1 MWHMKMYRA
10 AAKEYRSKPHQMPS
24 SCHRSA
30 LWMFIFALA
39 APSSLPCHGELLS
52 SLSPSGVISSSLSG
66 ATPFG
71 DFCDE
76 DGSSSLTVGER
87 VSRGHRRRRHKKKRR
102 ISKSEPS
109 LLLHEL
115 RCGGDGISGEDAEDG
130 DSNSFENI
138 NVAIADRE
146 ESLIGVNIVDEQK
159 DAEEPAF
166 GEKNRNEVAESNHF
180 LQSQSE
186 FDDSDGNHLKNAD
199 EDVSDTEIT
208 ELSTDYTKLDISDTE
223 ISDDAETNGTENNT
237 TSETNPGDESSEL
250 ILEQQSK
257 LRSSASERRAEGK
270 NLHDAGDLSHA
281 AEAFRHAAFMLDE
294 AISLASEHSILSDED
309 ADAIVVERATCR
321 LHEALCLL
329 KDGRPGDCIDA
340 CSDVLGDGVAVVE
353 INEEE
358 ATNDANADWAGTHN
372 ASKANASVVKV
383 ITAPTQDTKPSIRET
398 ISPIIRARA
407 HHRRAK
413 ARLALGDL
421 DGALD
426 DARSAA
432 FMGDRNAV
440 AFYGRLMREG
450 SGAGE
455 KVDGGVGSSPL
466 GWGNGMGGPSANPF
480 LDGIL
485 GGNSQ
490 NPFMP
495 SMGAGSS
502 DFSSSL
508 LSSLL
513 KSDSDNGGGSNPFGL
528 MGELLSSSESN
539 HSGKSKRRKG
549 KKKGGGMNSLAKSV
563 LSNLMK
569 KIEDEETQEQICRYL
584 HSTNKQ
590 QVMQFSAM
598 AGVPMTDEN
607 ASRLVSFA
615 NGVTPRGIS
624 RNISRV
630 KRGLKVFKT
639 MRKILKVLDK
649 YKPVIIL
656 VILCYWIRSAI
667 VEPYPV
673 SKKQAKKIAQMAA
686 ESLVIG

>member
-1 MWHMKMYRA
+1 MWRIKMCRDSA
-10 AAKEYRSKPHQMPS
+10 SAVASRSQQMHLS
-24 SCHRSA
+24 FHRSA
-30 LWMFIFALA
+30 MWIFLFALA
-39 APSSLPCHGELLS
+39 APSPSACHKELPSSCSLFGVLPP
-52 SLSPSGVISSSLSG
+52 SLSDGK
-66 ATPFG
+66 PFG

-76 DGSSSLTVGER
+76 GGSASLFGE
-87 VSRGHRRRRHKKKRR
+87 VLSRGHHRRRHKRKRR
-102 ISKSEPS
+102 KSKSSPS
-109 LLLHEL
+109 LPLHEL
-115 RCGGDGISGEDAEDG
+115 RCGADGISDGDVDGE
-130 DSNSFENI
+130 DSNSFENSSI
-138 NVAIADRE
+138 AVAENE
-146 ESLIGVNIVDEQK
+146 ESLIDVNIVDKEN
-159 DAEEPAF
+159 DAEKRASDVETT
-166 GEKNRNEVAESNHF
+166 NELAESNVS

-186 FDDSDGNHLKNAD
+186 FDDSEVDGLKDSD
-199 EDVSDTEIT
+199 EDVSKTERGDI
-208 ELSTDYTKLDISDTE
+208 LTDSSKVEVSESE
-223 ISDDAETNGTENNT
+223 ISDDVERNDAENNAK
-237 TSETNPGDESSEL
+237 SDTNSDDVSLEL

-270 NLHDAGDLSHA
+270 ILHDAGDLSDA
-281 AEAFRHAAFMLDE
+281 VEAFRHAASLLDE
-294 AISLASEHSILSDED
+294 AISLASEHSIPEED
-309 ADAIVVERATCR
+309 ADAIGVERATCR

-329 KDGRPGDCIDA
+329 KDGRPRDCIDA

-353 INEEE
+353 MDEEE
-358 ATNDANADWAGTHN
+358 VANDVNDDDAGTHN
-372 ASKANASVVKV
+372 ESQATAAVVKI
-383 ITAPTQDTKPSIRET
+383 ITAPNSETKPFTRPT

-421 DGALD
+421 DGALE

-450 SGAGE
+450 SGAGD

-466 GWGNGMGGPSANPF
+466 GWGNGMGDKSSNPF

-485 GGNSQ
+485 GGNSN

-502 DFSSSL
+502 DFSTSL

-513 KSDSDNGGGSNPFGL
+513 KSDNDNGGGSNPFGL
-528 MGELLSSSESN
+528 MGELLAPSPTNS
-539 HSGKSKRRKG
+539 SGKSKRRKG
-549 KKKGGGMNSLAKSV
+549 KKKGGGMDSLAKSV

-590 QVMQFSAM
+590 QVIQFSAM
-598 AGVPMTDEN
+598 AGVPMTDDN

-615 NGVTPRGIS
+615 NGITPKGIS

-639 MRKILKVLDK
+639 VRKILKVLDK

>member
-1 MWHMKMYRA
+1 MWRKNMHRDSA
-10 AAKEYRSKPHQMPS
+10 SAVAPRSHQLPLS
-24 SCHRSA
+24 FHRSA
-30 LWMFIFALA
+30 IWIFVFALA
-39 APSSLPCHGELLS
+39 APSPSACHKQLPSSCSLFGVASP
-52 SLSPSGVISSSLSG
+52 SLSDGK
-66 ATPFG
+66 PFG
-71 DFCDE
+71 DFCYDE
-76 DGSSSLTVGER
+76 GAASLSGEG
-87 VSRGHRRRRHKKKRR
+87 VLRGHHRRRHKRKRR
-102 ISKSEPS
+102 KSKSSPS
-109 LLLHEL
+109 LPLYEL
-115 RCGGDGISGEDAEDG
+115 RCGGDGISDGDVEGED
-130 DSNSFENI
+130 SSSFENASI
-138 NVAIADRE
+138 AVAENE
-146 ESLIGVNIVDEQK
+146 ESLIDVNIVDKET
-159 DAEEPAF
+159 DAEERTSD
-166 GEKNRNEVAESNHF
+166 EEITNENEERNVS
-180 LQSQSE
+180 LQSRSE
-186 FDDSDGNHLKNAD
+186 FVDSGIDRVEDAD
-199 EDVSDTEIT
+199 EDVSKT
-208 ELSTDYTKLDISDTE
+208 ELAETPTDSTKSEISDSE
-223 ISDDAETNGTENNT
+223 ISDDIETIDAEKDAKSGTNTDDI
-237 TSETNPGDESSEL
+237 SLEL
-250 ILEQQSK
+250 ILKQQSK

-270 NLHDAGDLSHA
+270 ILHDAGDLSDA
-281 AEAFRHAAFMLDE
+281 AEAFRHAASLLDE
-294 AISLASEHSILSDED
+294 AISLASEHPISEED
-309 ADAIVVERATCR
+309 ADAIGVERATCR

-353 INEEE
+353 MDEEE
-358 ATNDANADWAGTHN
+358 VANDANVDDAGTHN
-372 ASKANASVVKV
+372 DSQATAAVVKI
-383 ITAPTQDTKPSIRET
+383 ITAPTSETKPFTRPT

-421 DGALD
+421 DGALE

-450 SGAGE
+450 SGAGD
-455 KVDGGVGSSPL
+455 KVDGGVGYSPL
-466 GWGNGMGGPSANPF
+466 GWGNEMGGTSSNPF

-485 GGNSQ
+485 GGNSN

-495 SMGAGSS
+495 SVGAGSS
-502 DFSSSL
+502 DFSTSL

-513 KSDSDNGGGSNPFGL
+513 KSDNGNGGGSNPFGL
-528 MGELLSSSESN
+528 MGELLAPSQANS
-539 HSGKSKRRKG
+539 SGKSKRRRG
-549 KKKGGGMNSLAKSV
+549 KKKGGGVDSLAKSV

-590 QVMQFSAM
+590 QVLQFSAM
-598 AGVPMTDEN
+598 AGVPMTDDN

-615 NGVTPRGIS
+615 NGITPKGIS

-630 KRGLKVFKT
+630 KRVLKVFKT